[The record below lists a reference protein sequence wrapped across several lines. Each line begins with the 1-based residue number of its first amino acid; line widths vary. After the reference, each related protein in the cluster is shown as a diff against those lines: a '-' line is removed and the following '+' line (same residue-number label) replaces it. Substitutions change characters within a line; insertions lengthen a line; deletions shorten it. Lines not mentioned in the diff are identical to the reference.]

1 MEKSDKKRIL
11 TRVLIVIAAL
21 TLLSCC
27 FLGSTFAKYVTD
39 ETGSAQV
46 GVAKW
51 DIDVSN
57 ASNGTV
63 TAVTYSDLSPSL
75 DAYEGSDAPRTHEHK
90 GVLVT
95 TIQNNGEVLADI
107 TINLTELKFYSSGST
122 EVTNW
127 GSTPITEGGT
137 TATKD
142 EAAAV
147 IKLQFAYNQDGALPT
162 SDWKDV
168 GTSVTVKNVGTGGS
182 VYVFIRAIWV
192 SYDTESETV
201 ADDLDTWLGENVE
214 SVGAKLEFTAVQA
227 SELPT
232 T

>member
-27 FLGSTFAKYVTD
+27 FLGSTFAKYVTNAN
-39 ETGSAQV
+39 GSASV

-57 ASNGTV
+57 ATNGTV

-75 DAYEGSDAPRTHEHK
+75 DAYVGSTDPRTHEHE

-95 TIQNNGEVLADI
+95 TIQNKGEVLADI

-122 EVTNW
+122 EVSNW
-127 GSTPITEGGT
+127 GTQPITAGGT
-137 TATKD
+137 AATKG

-147 IKLQFAYNQDGALPT
+147 IKLQFAYNQDGTLPT
-162 SDWKDV
+162 SGWKDV
-168 GTSVTVKNVGTGGS
+168 GTSTTVEKVGTGGS

-192 SYDTESETV
+192 SYDTATEIA
-201 ADDLDTWLGENVE
+201 ADALDTWLGENVE
-214 SVGAKLEFTAVQA
+214 SVGAKLELSAIQA
-227 SELPT
+227 SEAPNT
-232 T
+232 

>member
-27 FLGSTFAKYVTD
+27 FLGSTFAKYVTNAD
-39 ETGSAQV
+39 GSASV

-57 ASNGTV
+57 ATGGTV

-75 DAYEGSDAPRTHEHK
+75 DAYAGPTAPRTHEHK

-95 TIQNNGEVLADI
+95 KIQNKGEVLADI

-122 EVTNW
+122 EVSNW
-127 GSTPITEGGT
+127 GRAPITE
-137 TATKD
+137 D
-142 EAAAV
+142 EAKAV
-147 IKLQFAYNQDGALPT
+147 IKIQFAYNQDGALPT
-162 SDWKDV
+162 ADWKDV
-168 GTSVTVKNVGTGGS
+168 GTSATVENVGTGGS

-192 SYDTESETV
+192 SYDTASETD
-201 ADDLDTWLGENVE
+201 ADARDTWLGENVE
-214 SVGAKLEFTAVQA
+214 SVGAKLELSAVQA
-227 SELPT
+227 SEAPT